1 MLFLSEPGAGRA
13 RSSSRL
19 RTMLTLIEQQDS
31 SPFELTDEQL
41 AEMRRRRADT
51 KAKFLSR
58 EGLDAGLSRCSQ

>member
-1 MLFLSEPGAGRA
+1 MLFLSEPGAGGA

-51 KAKFLSR
+51 KAKLLAR
-58 EGLDAGLSRCSQ
+58 EGLDARLSRSSQ